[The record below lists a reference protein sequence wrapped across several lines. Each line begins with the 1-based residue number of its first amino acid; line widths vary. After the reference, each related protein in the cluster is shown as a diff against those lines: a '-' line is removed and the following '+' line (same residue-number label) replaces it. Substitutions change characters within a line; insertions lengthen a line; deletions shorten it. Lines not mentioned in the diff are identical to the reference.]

1 MSNFGELVLVVGDYN
16 EGEIPEKFKRMLVPN
31 KMQHIFCT
39 GNLGSKENY
48 DELRQLAPNVHV
60 VSGDYESSRKSSLQ
74 MTFPESKV
82 VQIGEF
88 RIGLVHGHQIIPW
101 GDHLSLASFRRK
113 LNVDI
118 LLSGHTHN
126 NEVVEQDGF
135 YHINPGSITGAY
147 SSLVEK
153 VIPSFILLA
162 IQGSNV
168 VCYVYELIDG
178 ELEVSKTDFAKNM
191 TG

>member
-88 RIGLVHGHQIIPW
+88 RYVPCLVH
-101 GDHLSLASFRRK
+101 SF
-113 LNVDI
+113 
-118 LLSGHTHN
+118 
-126 NEVVEQDGF
+126 F
-135 YHINPGSITGAY
+135 P
-147 SSLVEK
+147 
-153 VIPSFILLA
+153 
-162 IQGSNV
+162 
-168 VCYVYELIDG
+168 C
-178 ELEVSKTDFAKNM
+178 
-191 TG
+191 